1 MLRKSNDI
9 ITKAPRRLSM
19 EPRVSF
25 ITLGV
30 SDMQRSMQFYH
41 DGLGFPLSSASK
53 EDVAFFKTGGIVL
66 ALYPSDKLA
75 EDAQVPAEGSGFGRM
90 TLAHNVRRKEDVSN
104 VLALAASAGA
114 TITKPAQDTF
124 WGGHGGYFADPDGH
138 LWEVVWNP
146 FFPITEDGRVVV
158 P

>member
-1 MLRKSNDI
+1 
-9 ITKAPRRLSM
+9 M
-19 EPRVSF
+19 EPRISF

-30 SDMQRSMQFYH
+30 SDFERSVKFYQ

-53 EDVAFFKTGGIVL
+53 GDVAFFKTGGIVL

-75 EDAQVPAEGSGFGRM
+75 EDAKVLPAGSGFRDV
-90 TLAHNVRRKEDVSN
+90 TLAHNVRSREEVSE
-104 VLALAASAGA
+104 VLALAAAAGA
-114 TITKPAQDTF
+114 TITKPAQDVF
-124 WGGHGGYFADPDGH
+124 WGGHAGYFADPDGH

-146 FFPITEDGRVVV
+146 FFPIAENGKVVV

>member
-1 MLRKSNDI
+1 
-9 ITKAPRRLSM
+9 M
-19 EPRVSF
+19 EPRISF

-30 SDMQRSMQFYH
+30 RDFQRSVKFYR

-53 EDVAFFKTGGIVL
+53 NDIAFFKMSGIVL

-75 EDAQVPAEGSGFGRM
+75 EDAQVSSQGSGFQGM
-90 TLAHNVRRKEDVSN
+90 TLAHNVRRREEVNES
-104 VLALAASAGA
+104 LSAAVAAGG
-114 TITKPAQDTF
+114 TITKPAQDVF
-124 WGGHGGYFADPDGH
+124 WGGYSGYSSDPDGH

-146 FFPITEDGRVVV
+146 HFPFADDGSVVV

>member
-1 MLRKSNDI
+1 
-9 ITKAPRRLSM
+9 M

-30 SDMQRSMQFYH
+30 SDFERSVRFYR
-41 DGLGFPLSSASK
+41 DGLRFPLSSASK
-53 EDVAFFKTGGIVL
+53 DDVAFFKTGGVVL

-75 EDAQVPAEGSGFGRM
+75 EDAKVPGEGTGFRGV
-90 TLAHNVRRKEDVSN
+90 TLAHNVRGREEVSE
-104 VLALAASAGA
+104 VLALAETAGGK
-114 TITKPAQDTF
+114 ITKPAQDTF
-124 WGGHGGYFADPDGH
+124 WGGHGGYFSDPDGH

-146 FFPITEDGRVVV
+146 FFPIAGDGYVVV

>member
-1 MLRKSNDI
+1 
-9 ITKAPRRLSM
+9 M

-30 SDMQRSMQFYH
+30 SDLERSVHFYR
-41 DGLGFPLSSASK
+41 DGLGFPLSSTSK
-53 EDVAFFKTGGIVL
+53 GDVAFFKTGGVVL
-66 ALYPSDKLA
+66 ALYPTEKLA
-75 EDAQVPAEGSGFGRM
+75 EDAHVPPAGSGFRGV
-90 TLAHNVRRKEDVSN
+90 TLAHNVRSREEVSA
-104 VLALAASAGA
+104 VLALAEAAGA

-138 LWEVVWNP
+138 LWEVVFNP
-146 FFPITEDGRVVV
+146 FFPFADDGQVVV

>member
-1 MLRKSNDI
+1 
-9 ITKAPRRLSM
+9 M
-19 EPRVSF
+19 ESRISF

-30 SDMQRSMQFYH
+30 SDFQRSVTFYR
-41 DGLGFPLSSASK
+41 DGLGFPLSQASK
-53 EDVAFFKTGGIVL
+53 DDVAFFRTGGIVL
-66 ALYPSDKLA
+66 ALYPFDKLA
-75 EDAQVPAEGSGFGRM
+75 EDAHVPGEGSGFRGV
-90 TLAHNVRRKEDVSN
+90 TLAHNVRSREEVGE
-104 VLALAASAGA
+104 VLALAAGAGA

-146 FFPITEDGRVVV
+146 FFPFAEDGRVVV

>member
-1 MLRKSNDI
+1 
-9 ITKAPRRLSM
+9 M
-19 EPRVSF
+19 EPRISF

-30 SDMQRSMQFYH
+30 SDFERSVKFYR

-53 EDVAFFKTGGIVL
+53 GDVAFFKTGGVVL
-66 ALYPSDKLA
+66 ALYPTDKLA
-75 EDAQVPAEGSGFGRM
+75 EDAKVPADGSGFRGV
-90 TLAHNVRRKEDVSN
+90 TLAHNVRSREEVSK
-104 VLALAASAGA
+104 VLALAEAAGGR
-114 TITKPAQDTF
+114 ITKLAQDTF

-146 FFPITEDGRVVV
+146 FFPFTEDGRVIV

>member
-1 MLRKSNDI
+1 MDSRI
-9 ITKAPRRLSM
+9 
-19 EPRVSF
+19 SF

-30 SDMQRSMQFYH
+30 SDIERAIRFYR

-53 EDVAFFKTGGIVL
+53 DDVAFFKTGGVVL

-75 EDAQVPAEGSGFGRM
+75 EDAKVPAEGSGFRSV
-90 TLAHNVRRKEDVSN
+90 TLAHNVRSREEVSQ
-104 VLALAASAGA
+104 VLARAEAAGG

-124 WGGHGGYFADPDGH
+124 WGGHGGYFSDPDGH

-146 FFPITEDGRVVV
+146 FFPFGDDGSVVV

>member
-1 MLRKSNDI
+1 
-9 ITKAPRRLSM
+9 M
-19 EPRVSF
+19 EPRISF

-30 SDMQRSMQFYH
+30 KDLQRSVKFYR

-53 EDVAFFKTGGIVL
+53 DEIAFFKMSGVVL

-75 EDAQVPAEGSGFGRM
+75 EDARVPPEGSGFRGM
-90 TLAHNVRRKEDVSN
+90 TLAHNVRRREEVN
-104 VLALAASAGA
+104 EALTLAAAAGG
-114 TITKPAQDTF
+114 TITKPAQDVF
-124 WGGHGGYFADPDGH
+124 WGGHSGYFSDPDGY

-146 FFPITEDGRVVV
+146 HFSFSDDGSVFV

>member
-1 MLRKSNDI
+1 
-9 ITKAPRRLSM
+9 M
-19 EPRVSF
+19 EARVSF
-25 ITLGV
+25 VTLGI
-30 SDMQRSMQFYH
+30 SDLERSIKFYR

-53 EDVAFFKTGGIVL
+53 GDVAFFKTGGIVL
-66 ALYPSDKLA
+66 ALYPADKLA
-75 EDAQVPAEGSGFGRM
+75 EDAQVPPQGSGFRSV
-90 TLAHNVRRKEDVSN
+90 TLAHNVRTREEVSE
-104 VLALAASAGA
+104 VLALAKAAGA

-146 FFPITEDGRVVV
+146 FFPIAADGKVTV

>member
-1 MLRKSNDI
+1 
-9 ITKAPRRLSM
+9 M
-19 EPRVSF
+19 EPRISF

-30 SDMQRSMQFYH
+30 RDFQHALKFYR

-53 EDVAFFKTGGIVL
+53 DDIAFFKTGGVVL

-75 EDAQVPAEGSGFGRM
+75 EDALVPPAGSGFRGV
-90 TLAHNVRRKEDVSN
+90 TLAHNVRRREEVSE
-104 VLALAASAGA
+104 VLALAAAAGG

-124 WGGHGGYFADPDGH
+124 WGGHAGYFSDPDGH

-146 FFPITEDGRVVV
+146 FFPITNDGNVVV

>member
-1 MLRKSNDI
+1 
-9 ITKAPRRLSM
+9 M
-19 EPRVSF
+19 EPRISF

-30 SDMQRSMQFYH
+30 SDIERSLKFYR

-53 EDVAFFKTGGIVL
+53 DDVAFFKTGGIVL

-75 EDAQVPAEGSGFGRM
+75 EDAKVPPEGSGFRSV
-90 TLAHNVRRKEDVSN
+90 TLAHNVRRKEEVSE
-104 VLALAASAGA
+104 VLALAAAAGA
-114 TITKPAQDTF
+114 NITKPAQDTF
-124 WGGHGGYFADPDGH
+124 WGGHGGYFSDPDGH

-146 FFPITEDGRVVV
+146 FFPFAEDGRVLV

>member
-1 MLRKSNDI
+1 
-9 ITKAPRRLSM
+9 M
-19 EPRVSF
+19 EARVSF

-30 SDMQRSMQFYH
+30 SHIQRAVSFYR

-53 EDVAFFKTGGIVL
+53 DDVAFFKTGGIVL

-75 EDAQVPAEGSGFGRM
+75 EDAKVDAEGSGFRGV
-90 TLAHNVRRKEDVSN
+90 TLAHNVRSREEVSE
-104 VLALAASAGA
+104 VLALAATAGA

-124 WGGHGGYFADPDGH
+124 WGGHAGYFADLDGH

-146 FFPITEDGRVVV
+146 FFPFAEDGKVIV